1 MSRLLTILSV
11 LALLALA
18 WATDNR
24 EAMRICQERYSFST
38 CHHNLNR

>member
-1 MSRLLTILSV
+1 MSRLLVILST
-11 LALLALA
+11 LALLVLA

-38 CHHNLNR
+38 CHHSFNR